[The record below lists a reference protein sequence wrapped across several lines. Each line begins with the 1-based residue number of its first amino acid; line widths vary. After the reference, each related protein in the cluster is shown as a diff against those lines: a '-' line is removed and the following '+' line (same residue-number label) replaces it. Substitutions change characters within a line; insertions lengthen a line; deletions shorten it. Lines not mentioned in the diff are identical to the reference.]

1 MRIAHLAADAPET
14 AKKQLEKCGPLSRDE
29 KITAGAF
36 AITVALWI
44 GGGAIGVNAVAA
56 ATVGLAIML
65 ITNVVTWKVRAQV
78 SCECGGGDGGECMPR
93 KCPCQVL
100 SLPTM

>member
-1 MRIAHLAADAPET
+1 MRLHILTRTFIIKNAADAPET
-14 AKKQLEKCGPLSRDE
+14 AKKQLEKCGPLTRSE

-65 ITNVVTWKVRAQV
+65 ITNVVTWKVR
-78 SCECGGGDGGECMPR
+78 S
-93 KCPCQVL
+93 KPCD
-100 SLPTM
+100 